1 MVLLLIFLLYL
12 LPVIIIH
19 VVGYIIWRRDPDT
32 DDQHTIKDLYEYYSY
47 NYDDVVITGTWF
59 PGVNILVLIIVI
71 SAYLF
76 SFMSNIRIK

>member
-32 DDQHTIKDLYEYYSY
+32 NLQHTVRDLYEYYSY
-47 NYDDVVITGTWF
+47 NYDEVVIAGAWC
-59 PGVNILVLIIVI
+59 PGVNIIVLIILI
-71 SAYLF
+71 FACLF